1 MSDINFYF
9 SIGSTYTYLSVT
21 RILDVEKK
29 HKVKFNWMPFSVR
42 AIMKEMNNIPFPKDK
57 KNKVDYMWRDIERR
71 AEGYGFSEDDGA
83 KFYIIKPHNKENATA
98 GNGTMVALAAQTKEA
113 VDKFHKTALENGA
126 IDEGAP
132 GPRSDGNYYG
142 YVRDHDGNKITA
154 RCVLN

>member
-1 MSDINFYF
+1 MSKV
-9 SIGSTYTYLSVT
+9 IGFVMVGTNDLEKSSKLYDAILAHLGMKRVT
-21 RILDVEKK
+21 IT
-29 HKVKFNWMPFSVR
+29 
-42 AIMKEMNNIPFPKDK
+42 
-57 KNKVDYMWRDIERR
+57 ERYI
-71 AEGYGFSEDDGA
+71 GYGFSEDDGA